1 MIVATAGHVDHGK
14 TSLVRALTHVD
25 TDRLEEEK
33 RRGMSIDLGFA
44 YADFGLAE
52 PIGFVDVPGH
62 ERFVRNMLAGVAAI
76 DCVLLVI
83 AADDGPM
90 PQTLEHLAI
99 LELLGFKQSVVAL
112 TKVDRVDA
120 ARVAE
125 VTQEIRALL
134 ASTGLKDAAILPVV
148 ATTGVGVDAL
158 REHLVNAARTQA
170 SAATGGNFRLAID
183 RAFSLS
189 GAGLVVTGAVYSGRA
204 EVGDLVI
211 LSPHGIEARIRSIHA
226 QNRLASC
233 ALAGQRCALNLS
245 GLELRKVRIERGDWA
260 LAANIHSPTQR
271 LDVELKLLASEARH
285 LSDGAPVQL
294 HLAAASIPARVVL
307 LDAKTLAAGRAGLAQ
322 LVLDQPIAA
331 LHGDRFVLRDQAAQ
345 RTIGGGRV
353 LDPFGTARGR
363 AKPAR
368 LAELDALGEPSAQA
382 SLRRLLNTKSDGV
395 DLPQIERARNL
406 NDAEQQVLRAAVELQ
421 LVTHHEHEFAV
432 STAQWRAL
440 RERFTRC
447 MVIHHQ
453 RHPERIGA
461 NETELLSAT
470 LDSGG
475 ATPESVA
482 SDSNNYSSRS
492 IVNTIRRA
500 ALRSLIAERV
510 IVRDGL
516 HLRVP
521 EHRAQLSAKDQI
533 LFDRVSAVLRGAGL
547 RPPIIGDL
555 AKTLDVDLTV
565 LQAFAQ
571 RASHSGH
578 LAAVAAN
585 RFYLPDTVAA
595 LVQVARELAAQAP
608 QQGFDAAAFRD
619 KSGIGR
625 NLTIQVLEFLD
636 RNGFTRF
643 ARERRWMVELGV
655 SQE

>member
-1 MIVATAGHVDHGK
+1 
-14 TSLVRALTHVD
+14 
-25 TDRLEEEK
+25 
-33 RRGMSIDLGFA
+33 
-44 YADFGLAE
+44 
-52 PIGFVDVPGH
+52 
-62 ERFVRNMLAGVAAI
+62 
-76 DCVLLVI
+76 
-83 AADDGPM
+83 
-90 PQTLEHLAI
+90 
-99 LELLGFKQSVVAL
+99 
-112 TKVDRVDA
+112 
-120 ARVAE
+120 
-125 VTQEIRALL
+125 
-134 ASTGLKDAAILPVV
+134 
-148 ATTGVGVDAL
+148 
-158 REHLVNAARTQA
+158 
-170 SAATGGNFRLAID
+170 
-183 RAFSLS
+183 
-189 GAGLVVTGAVYSGRA
+189 VVTGAVYSGRA
-204 EVGDLVI
+204 EVGDPVI

-226 QNRLASC
+226 QNRAASC

-245 GLELRKVRIERGDWA
+245 GLELRKVQIGRGDWA
-260 LAANIHSPTQR
+260 LAANIYSPTQR

-307 LDAKTLAAGRAGLAQ
+307 LGTKTLAAGRTALAQ

-368 LAELDALGEPSAQA
+368 LAELDALAEPSAQA
-382 SLRRLLNTKSDGV
+382 SLRRLLVATSDGV
-395 DLPQIERARNL
+395 DLPQFERAWNL
-406 NDAEQQVLRAAVELQ
+406 NDVEQQVLRAAVELQ
-421 LVTHHEHEFAV
+421 LVTHNEREFAI
-432 STAQWRAL
+432 SFAQWQGQ
-440 RERFTRC
+440 RELLTQC
-447 MVIHHQ
+447 MMIHHE

-461 NETELLSAT
+461 TETEILSAT

-475 ATPESVA
+475 AMPKSVA
-482 SDSNNYSSRS
+482 SDPNNHSSRS

-500 ALRSLIAERV
+500 ALRSLIAERT
-510 IVRDGL
+510 IARDGL
-516 HLRVP
+516 HLRLP
-521 EHRAQLSAKDQI
+521 KHRAQLSAKDQI
-533 LFDRVSAVLRGAGL
+533 LFDRVSAVLSGAGL

-555 AKTLDVDLTV
+555 AKALNVELSV

-595 LVQVARELAAQAP
+595 LIQVARELAAQTP

-636 RNGFTRF
+636 RNGLTRF
-643 ARERRWMVELGV
+643 ARERRWMMESGA
-655 SQE
+655 SQESLERRVE